1 VRATVL
7 GRADHSCDSQV
18 DAGAIGCH
26 AGTETAVG
34 RGAPADLDARFE
46 QAARRCESVEASGC
60 HAGTETAVGR
70 GAPADL
76 DARFEQAA
84 RHCESVEAGGCHA
97 GTEGGEGG
105 DARAII
111 LEASGRHA
119 GVGVQALVPGT
130 PEVGKGDNAGAWVL
144 ESVTQAACNQSV
156 TLATVGGAAP
166 QPEDDMICMV

>member
-26 AGTETAVG
+26 AGIETAV
-34 RGAPADLDARFE
+34 AP
-46 QAARRCESVEASGC
+46 S
-60 HAGTETAVGR
+60 
-70 GAPADL
+70 DL

-84 RHCESVEAGGCHA
+84 RHCESVEASGCHA

-111 LEASGRHA
+111 LESWSGRHA
-119 GVGVQALVPGT
+119 GVGVQVLVPGR
-130 PEVGKGDNAGAWVL
+130 PEVGEGDNAGAWVL
-144 ESVTQAACNQSV
+144 ESVTQVACNQSV
-156 TLATVGGAAP
+156 TLAACEQSAP
-166 QPEDDMICMV
+166 QAAGTKSVTQAARRHGQGVPTWCA